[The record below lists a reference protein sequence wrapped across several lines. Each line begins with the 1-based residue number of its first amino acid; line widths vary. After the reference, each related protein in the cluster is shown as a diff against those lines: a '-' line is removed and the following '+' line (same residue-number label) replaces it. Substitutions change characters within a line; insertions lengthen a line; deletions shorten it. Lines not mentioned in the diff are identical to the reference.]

1 MKFARLGPLGHETPV
16 AIIEGTTYDISS
28 LTGDITGEFLHDAG
42 ELVQGA
48 LDAGTLSI
56 VENPEELRVG
66 APIARPQAVIC
77 IGQNYAAHAAES
89 GAQPPSTPIV
99 FMKHPNT
106 VVGPND
112 TVPLPPGAEKVDW
125 EVELAIVIGRRAS
138 YLGSIEE
145 AAAHIGGY
153 TVVDDISERAWQMEQ
168 SLGQWSKGKNGES
181 FAPTG
186 PVVVTPDEVDPGNLG
201 LRSWVNGEL
210 RQDSTTSDMIFSVE
224 YIVWHLSQYMVL
236 EPGDLICTGTPEGV
250 AFSGRFPYLADGD
263 VVRLEIDGIGTQE
276 HVFRSK

>member
-1 MKFARLGPLGHETPV
+1 MKFARLGPIGQETPV
-16 AIIEGTTYDISS
+16 AYVNDTPYDISS
-28 LTGDITGEFLHDAG
+28 LTDTITGEFLIHG
-42 ELVQGA
+42 PELVTA
-48 LDAGTLSI
+48 AHAAGTLGI
-56 VENPEELRVG
+56 VENPEDLRIG

-89 GAQPPSTPIV
+89 GANPPTTPIV

-112 TVPLPPGAEKVDW
+112 TVPLPPGAQKVDW
-125 EVELAIVIGRRAS
+125 EVELAIVIGKKAS
-138 YLGSIEE
+138 YLGSVAD
-145 AAAHIGGY
+145 AAEHIGGY
-153 TVVDDISERAWQMEQ
+153 TIVDDISERAWQMEH

-186 PVVVTPDEVDPGNLG
+186 PLVVTADEIDPTQLG
-201 LRSWVNGEL
+201 LRSWVNGEE
-210 RQDSTTSDMIFSVE
+210 RQNSSTSDMIFDVN

-250 AFSGRFPYLADGD
+250 AFSGRFPYLVDGD
-263 VVRLEIDGIGTQE
+263 TVRLEIDGLGVQE
-276 HVFRSK
+276 HEFRTR

>member
-1 MKFARLGPLGHETPV
+1 MKFARLGPVGQEIPV
-16 AIIEGTTYDISS
+16 AIINAATYDLSN
-28 LTGDITGEFLHDAG
+28 LTETITGEFLIDGPARV
-42 ELVQGA
+42 EEA
-48 LDAGTLSI
+48 LAAGTLGI
-56 VENPEELRVG
+56 VENPESLRIG
-66 APIARPQAVIC
+66 APIARPAAVIC

-89 GAQPPSTPIV
+89 GANPPSTPIV
-99 FMKHPNT
+99 FFKHPNT

-125 EVELAIVIGRRAS
+125 EVELAIVIGKKAS
-138 YLGSIEE
+138 YLESVEE
-145 AAAHIGGY
+145 AAAHIGGF

-168 SLGQWSKGKNGES
+168 SLGQWSKGKCGEA

-186 PVVVTPDEVDPGNLG
+186 PYVVTGSDVDAGNLG
-201 LRSWVNGEL
+201 LRSWVNGEI
-210 RQDSTTSDMIFSVE
+210 RQDSNTSDMIFDVN

-263 VVRLEIDGIGTQE
+263 VVRLEIDGLGTQE
-276 HVFRSK
+276 HVFKNR

>member
-16 AIIEGTTYDISS
+16 AIIEGTKYDISS
-28 LTGDITGEFLHDAG
+28 LTGDITGEFLHDGG

-48 LDAGTLSI
+48 LDAGTLSS